1 MSIYFSGEI
10 ENFPTINEVWQYY
23 EQSPFDEHAKSRIS
37 EGNSISSSQIHN
49 KFERVNLFDG
59 IPVHL
64 NNDTEEKLEEYE
76 STLTMAPN
84 ISPEG
89 HDYQMDWREEQ
100 EFLTPHENIS
110 FDPNCTEKK
119 WNVTLVPSSL
129 RKNPIYLTVS
139 FKTIF
144 VKNRFKL

>member
-1 MSIYFSGEI
+1 M
-10 ENFPTINEVWQYY
+10 
-23 EQSPFDEHAKSRIS
+23 
-37 EGNSISSSQIHN
+37 
-49 KFERVNLFDG
+49 
-59 IPVHL
+59 
-64 NNDTEEKLEEYE
+64 EEYE

-89 HDYQMDWREEQ
+89 YDYQMDWKEEQ
-100 EFLTPHENIS
+100 EYLTSHENIS

-139 FKTIF
+139 FMLYWIGD
-144 VKNRFKL
+144 VQLVDR